1 MPGLFTPAKARGSGP
16 ARRPGL
22 LAWLLCLGLLPG
34 TLWAAP
40 PTPQAERV
48 ASAAP
53 ITLTDDLGHTVTLAA
68 PARRIVTLLPS
79 HTETVCALQACD
91 RLVGTDRWSDWPAP
105 VRALPKL
112 GGLDDL
118 DVEALVRLRPDVV
131 IAARSHRALARLQA
145 LGVKVVALEPQTHA
159 DLRRSLDV
167 VAALLGTPQAG
178 AQAWAGIEA
187 ALQQAAARV
196 PSGWRSRAVYVEVGS
211 EPYAA
216 GPGSF
221 VGQTLQALG
230 LGNAIPAALG
240 PFPKLNPEFV
250 VRAQPAL
257 VLAQTRAAAEM
268 PRRPGWAALQALRTG
283 AVCAFEPARW
293 DLLVRP
299 GPRLGEGAMAV
310 ADCLAGLTGAGR

>member
-1 MPGLFTPAKARGSGP
+1 MSALQGLAIALVTT
-16 ARRPGL
+16 L
-22 LAWLLCLGLLPG
+22 LAWGGVATAWASPATG
-34 TLWAAP
+34 AAP
-40 PTPQAERV
+40 AP
-48 ASAAP
+48 SP

-167 VAALLGTPQAG
+167 VAALLGRPQAG
-178 AQAWAGIEA
+178 AEAWAGIEA
-187 ALQQAAARV
+187 TLQQAAARV
-196 PSGWRSRAVYVEVGS
+196 PSGWRARAVYVEVGS

-257 VLAQTRAAAEM
+257 VLAQARAAAEM

-310 ADCLAGLTGAGR
+310 ADCLAGLAAAGR

>member
-1 MPGLFTPAKARGSGP
+1 MNALLGLAVALVTT
-16 ARRPGL
+16 L
-22 LAWLLCLGLLPG
+22 LAWGGVATAWASPATG
-34 TLWAAP
+34 AAP
-40 PTPQAERV
+40 AP
-48 ASAAP
+48 SP

-79 HTETVCALQACD
+79 HTETVCALQACE

-196 PSGWRSRAVYVEVGS
+196 PSGWRARAVYVEVGS

-230 LGNAIPAALG
+230 LGNAVPAALG

-250 VRAQPAL
+250 VRTQPAL

-293 DLLVRP
+293 DLLIRP
-299 GPRLGEGAMAV
+299 GPRLGEGALAV
-310 ADCLAGLTGAGR
+310 AECLAGLPVAGR

>member
-1 MPGLFTPAKARGSGP
+1 MSALRGLAIALVTT
-16 ARRPGL
+16 L
-22 LAWLLCLGLLPG
+22 LAWGG
-34 TLWAAP
+34 VGAA
-40 PTPQAERV
+40 R
-48 ASAAP
+48 ASPVTATAPAPAPFP

-131 IAARSHRALARLQA
+131 IAARSHRALARLRA
-145 LGVKVVALEPQTHA
+145 LGVAVVALEPQTHA

-196 PSGWRSRAVYVEVGS
+196 PSAWRSRAVYVEVGS

-257 VLAQTRAAAEM
+257 VLAQARAAAEM

-310 ADCLAGLTGAGR
+310 ADCLAGLPAAGR

>member
-1 MPGLFTPAKARGSGP
+1 MLHTKTLRLALIALALSTAAVAMPA
-16 ARRPGL
+16 
-22 LAWLLCLGLLPG
+22 
-34 TLWAAP
+34 AAP
-40 PTPQAERV
+40 
-48 ASAAP
+48 SP

-91 RLVGTDRWSDWPAP
+91 WLVGTDRWSDWPAP

-131 IAARSHRALARLQA
+131 IAARSHRALARLRA
-145 LGVKVVALEPQTHA
+145 LGVTVVALEPQTHA

-196 PSGWRSRAVYVEVGS
+196 PSGWRARAVYVEVGS

-257 VLAQTRAAAEM
+257 VLAQARAAAEM

-299 GPRLGEGAMAV
+299 GPRLGEGALAV
-310 ADCLAGLTGAGR
+310 ADCLAGLPAAGR

>member
-1 MPGLFTPAKARGSGP
+1 MARGYGH
-16 ARRPGL
+16 ARSPGL
-22 LAWLLCLGLLPG
+22 LAWLLCLGLLSG
-34 TLWAAP
+34 SLWAAP
-40 PTPQAERV
+40 PAPQAERV
-48 ASAAP
+48 APPSP

-167 VAALLGTPQAG
+167 VAALLGRPQAG
-178 AQAWAGIEA
+178 AEAWAGIEA
-187 ALQQAAARV
+187 TLQQAAARV
-196 PSGWRSRAVYVEVGS
+196 PSGWRARAVYVEVGS

-257 VLAQTRAAAEM
+257 VLAQARAAAEM

-310 ADCLAGLTGAGR
+310 ADCLAGLPAAGR

>member
-1 MPGLFTPAKARGSGP
+1 MNALQGLAVALVTT
-16 ARRPGL
+16 L
-22 LAWLLCLGLLPG
+22 LAWGGVATAWASPATG
-34 TLWAAP
+34 AAP
-40 PTPQAERV
+40 AP
-48 ASAAP
+48 SP

-79 HTETVCALQACD
+79 HTETVCALQACE

-196 PSGWRSRAVYVEVGS
+196 PSGWRARAVYVEVGS

-230 LGNAIPAALG
+230 LGNAVPAALG

-293 DLLVRP
+293 DLLIRP
-299 GPRLGEGAMAV
+299 GPRLGEGALAV
-310 ADCLAGLTGAGR
+310 AECLAGLPVAGR

>member
-1 MPGLFTPAKARGSGP
+1 MLHTKTLRLALIALALSTAAVAMP
-16 ARRPGL
+16 
-22 LAWLLCLGLLPG
+22 
-34 TLWAAP
+34 AA
-40 PTPQAERV
+40 A
-48 ASAAP
+48 ASP

-196 PSGWRSRAVYVEVGS
+196 PSGWRARAVYVEVGS

-310 ADCLAGLTGAGR
+310 ADCLAGLPAAGR